1 MWDLILEIIRAIV
14 VSSIFIY
21 LWKISGKE
29 NIRKQEGWFYILIG
43 FGLILFGMLIDIT
56 DNFPGLNHYIVIG
69 DTKYQ
74 AFLEKVMGYLFGFI
88 LLAVGFWKWMP
99 IVIRLGLTERELK
112 KSHDKLELI
121 VDERTAELSKATES
135 LKKEIDK
142 HKQAEKAMQ
151 ESEERLKAIFDA
163 NPDPIV
169 VYNNQGHPEYL
180 NAAFTEV
187 FGWQLDELKG
197 KRISFVPDA
206 QKEITH
212 AKIDQLF
219 ASGKPVRFDTQ
230 RLNKQG
236 DTIDVIV
243 SAAAIKGSEA
253 ESVGMVV
260 NLTDVTE
267 RKRLGARL
275 RQAQKMESIG
285 TLAGGIAH
293 DFNNAL
299 YSIIGYTDLTMDD
312 VPEGSLARSNL
323 KEILIAAHRAKNMVQ
338 QILTFSRQT
347 EPEKKPVE
355 VQSVVKEAIAL
366 LRTSIPTIIEIR
378 QHIDSNCNPVMADP
392 TQIQQVVMNLATN
405 AYHAMREKGGVLS
418 IDVIKEKIIMD
429 DSASYLDFHPGTY
442 LKLSVSDTGHGM
454 DKAIMQKIFD
464 PFFTTKPV
472 GEGTGMGL
480 SIIHGIVKNH
490 GGNIKVYSEPGKG
503 TVFNVYFPMIE
514 AKPVESKILSTRP
527 VQKGSE
533 FILFVDDEETIVR
546 MVRRT
551 LERLGYQV
559 ATRTGSVDALEAFRA
574 NPDKYDLVITDMNM
588 PNMTGIELAP
598 RLLEI
603 RADIPI
609 ILCTG
614 FSDIAN
620 EKTAK
625 AMGIREFV
633 MKPVVR
639 EEIARTIRKV
649 LDE

>member
-1 MWDLILEIIRAIV
+1 LNRNQEIVGRV
-14 VSSIFIY
+14 WSF
-21 LWKISGKE
+21 
-29 NIRKQEGWFYILIG
+29 R
-43 FGLILFGMLIDIT
+43 DIT
-56 DNFPGLNHYIVIG
+56 ENKH
-69 DTKYQ
+69 
-74 AFLEKVMGYLFGFI
+74 
-88 LLAVGFWKWMP
+88 
-99 IVIRLGLTERELK
+99 
-112 KSHDKLELI
+112 
-121 VDERTAELSKATES
+121 AEES
-135 LKKEIDK
+135 LR
-142 HKQAEKAMQ
+142 

-187 FGWQLDELKG
+187 FGWQLDELRG
-197 KRISFVPDA
+197 KRISFVPDP

-355 VQSVVKEAIAL
+355 VQSVVKEAIEL
-366 LRTSIPTIIEIR
+366 LKNSIPTTIEIR
-378 QHIDSNCNPVMADP
+378 QNIDADCKPVLADP
-392 TQIQQVVMNLATN
+392 TQIHQVVMNLATN
-405 AYHAMREKGGVLS
+405 AYHAMRENGGILTINVT
-418 IDVIKEKIIMD
+418 KEKIGMD
-429 DSASYLDFHPGTY
+429 DSALYPDLHPGSY
-442 LKLSVSDTGHGM
+442 IKLSVSDTGHGM
-454 DKAIMQKIFD
+454 DKAIIPKIFD

-472 GEGTGMGL
+472 GEGTGLGL
-480 SIIHGIVKNH
+480 STIHGIVKSH
-490 GGNIKVYSEPGKG
+490 GGDIKVFSEPEKG
-503 TVFNVYFPMIE
+503 TVFNVYFPLIE
-514 AKPVESKILSTRP
+514 AKPVEPRIVSTRP

-533 FILFVDDEETIVR
+533 YILLVDDEETIVR